1 MGNPF
6 PSSRVRTD
14 PATIRDAWILPAL
27 VPLLTPSALET
38 LRGRVRDSYWEAAV
52 REGLSDDEPI
62 GRAVAARFQ
71 LRLADLK
78 RADSESRLLV
88 SEQLARRYRV
98 LPLRSVDGVL
108 EVASSDPR
116 DLDCERALAFAT
128 GRAVRLSLASPLQ
141 IDRRLDDLYRTDPA
155 GERLLAGGG
164 AYEVQILASSEEAED
179 AGSAAAEAA
188 QRPIVRLVDEL
199 LAEGVVS
206 RASDIHIACE
216 ERVVTVRYR
225 IDGVLRGARELP
237 RDIARPVISR
247 IKVVGGLDIADRLRP
262 QDGRARLA
270 VDGAHVDL
278 RISTL
283 PSVHGEKV
291 VIRLLHP
298 GGSVLALDAMGFH
311 GPSLGRLERLA
322 DAREGI
328 VLVTGPTGSGKTTT
342 LYATLRRIQRR
353 DPNIVTVEDP
363 VEYRLP
369 GIVQVQVNERA
380 GLTFASALRAIL
392 RQDPDVVLVGEIRDR
407 DTAATAV
414 QASLTGH
421 LVLST
426 LHTMDAA
433 GAIVRLHDLG
443 VEPYHLAAAVR
454 GIVAQRLLRRLCTAC
469 RALDNGDAFPATRR
483 WLGAESTIPRA
494 VGCGECGGSGYRGRL
509 AVAEVLLRSAE
520 VERRVASGAT
530 VDQIAAAA
538 RADGMLPLWES
549 GLGHVRRGDTTLD
562 ELLRVIEPPPSAD
575 GDRDFDGPEE
585 PWPSSRSAPSTS
597 T

>member
-1 MGNPF
+1 M
-6 PSSRVRTD
+6 TD
-14 PATIRDAWILPAL
+14 RSIRDAWILPAL
-27 VPLLTPSALET
+27 ASLLPPGAVDT
-38 LRGRVRDSYWEAAV
+38 LRRRVRESYWEAAV
-52 REGLSDDEPI
+52 REGLADDEAI
-62 GRAVAARFQ
+62 RRAVAECFK
-71 LRLADLK
+71 LRLADLGSGD
-78 RADSESRLLV
+78 ADTRLIV
-88 SEQLARRYRV
+88 SEQVARRYHV

-108 EVASSDPR
+108 EVASADPR

-141 IDRRLDDLYRTDPA
+141 IDRRTDELYRADA
-155 GERLLAGGG
+155 AAERLLAGGG
-164 AYEVQILASSEEAED
+164 RHDVQILAFSEETED
-179 AGSAAAEAA
+179 ATRAAAEAA

-199 LAEGVVS
+199 LAEGVVA

-216 ERVVTVRYR
+216 EAVVAVRYR
-225 IDGVLRGARELP
+225 IDGVLRRVRDLP
-237 RDIARPVISR
+237 RDIARPVASR
-247 IKVVGGLDIADRLRP
+247 IKVIGGLDIADHLRP

-283 PSVHGEKV
+283 PAIHGEKV

-298 GGSVLALDAMGFH
+298 GGTVLALEAMGFH
-311 GPSLGRLERLA
+311 GSSLARVERLA

-342 LYATLRRIQRR
+342 LYAVLRRIQRR

-380 GLTFASALRAIL
+380 GLTFSSALRAIL

-407 DTAATAV
+407 ETAITAV

-443 VEPYHLAAAVR
+443 IESYHVAAALR
-454 GIVAQRLLRRLCTAC
+454 GIVAQRLLRRLCAAC
-469 RALDNGDAFPATRR
+469 RAPGTAVHIEDARR
-483 WLGAESTIPRA
+483 WLGGDVALARA
-494 VGCGECGGSGYRGRL
+494 VGCAECGGAGYRGRL
-509 AVAEVLLRSAE
+509 AVAEVLMRSAE
-520 VERRVASGAT
+520 IERQVASGAT
-530 VDQIAAAA
+530 VEQIAATA
-538 RADGMLPLWES
+538 RAGGMVPLWES
-549 GLGHVRRGDTTLD
+549 GLAHVRRGETTLD
-562 ELLRVIEPPPSAD
+562 ELLRVIEPPPLPD
-575 GDRDFDGPEE
+575 GDRQYEGDARA
-585 PWPSSRSAPSTS
+585 WPSSRSGPSTY

>member
-1 MGNPF
+1 V
-6 PSSRVRTD
+6 SL
-14 PATIRDAWILPAL
+14 LPAGG
-27 VPLLTPSALET
+27 LET
-38 LRGRVRDSYWEAAV
+38 LKERVRESYWEAAV
-52 REGLSDDEPI
+52 REGMADDETI
-62 GRAVAARFQ
+62 RRAVAERFR
-71 LRLADLK
+71 LRLADLE
-78 RADSESRLLV
+78 RGDPEAPLLV
-88 SEQLARRYRV
+88 SEQLARRYQV
-98 LPLRSVDGVL
+98 LPLGSVDGVL
-108 EVASSDPR
+108 EVASADPR
-116 DLDCERALAFAT
+116 DLDCERALAFAS

-141 IDRRLDDLYRTDPA
+141 IDRRLDDLYRADA
-155 GERLLAGGG
+155 AAERLLAGGG
-164 AYEVQILASSEEAED
+164 RHQVQVLASSDETED
-179 AGSAAAEAA
+179 ASYAAAEAA

-199 LAEGVVS
+199 LAEAVVA

-216 ERVVTVRYR
+216 ETVVTVRYR
-225 IDGVLRGARELP
+225 IDGVLRRARELP

-270 VDGAHVDL
+270 VDAAHVDL

-298 GGSVLALDAMGFH
+298 GGAVLALEAMGFY
-311 GPSLGRLERLA
+311 GPSLERLERLA

-421 LVLST
+421 VVLST

-469 RALDNGDAFPATRR
+469 RALGSLDDTPAARR
-483 WLGAESTIPRA
+483 WLDGDAPVPRA
-494 VGCGECGGSGYRGRL
+494 VGCSECGGSGYRGRL
-509 AVAEVLLRSAE
+509 AVAEVLRRSPE

-530 VDQIAAAA
+530 VEQIAAAA
-538 RADGMLPLWES
+538 RDDGMVPLWES
-549 GLGHVRRGDTTLD
+549 GLGHVRRGETTLD
-562 ELLRVIEPPPSAD
+562 ELLRVIEPPACPNGGRHPD
-575 GDRDFDGPEE
+575 GREE
-585 PWPSSRSAPSTS
+585 PWPRSRSEPSMS